1 MKFKSSATIA
11 ALLLSLSA
19 ASIAAQPTGGTGAT
33 MPEPRAMTAVD
44 MVEMPRLGSPALSG
58 DGRMLTY
65 RISETDWQEN
75 EIRRRVVLRDLETG
89 QLLDLSGLDAEDLL
103 EQSVHWRPGH
113 PAFLAIGERDADGE
127 DEGTGQSEIDHD
139 QAYLVD
145 PASASIIR
153 LTSHHDD
160 IDDPTW
166 APDGQSFYFRSDAE
180 PEPDTDWIIEP
191 FDTARPDAL
200 YRQALDTG
208 RATALVDDGG
218 YISGYTLSRDGSH
231 ILYRRRESGGSDDA
245 ARNELWLLTVE
256 TGATIRL
263 TDNEFGES
271 RAQLAPDNR
280 RFAYIATVNADGA
293 PYYED
298 NLFVQQVGEPQPELL
313 FPEVPVE
320 VLDFAWTRA
329 GDALWVLGNIGLRTE
344 LFRYDFERQQLERV
358 TRGDQAID
366 DWRYDPELDR
376 HIAIVRTQENPGE
389 IYEIDVADGTLR
401 VLTDHYADWPQ
412 RFRLPRQEAV
422 RWRSDDGQEIEGLL
436 AYPVGYEPGERFP
449 LVTITHGGPR
459 SSSQFGSWN
468 VSRYVPVLAG
478 QGYGV
483 LLPNHRGGTGY
494 GDAFM
499 RDMVGNYFRNA
510 HLDVLAGIDALIARD
525 LAEPDQLIKMG
536 WSAGGHMTS
545 KLITVTDRFAAASS
559 GAGVADW
566 VSLYGESNRRRGRT
580 PWFGGTPWEENA
592 PYQSFRDQS
601 PLADAWR
608 VRTPTLFFSGGD
620 DERVPP
626 TQSILMHRA
635 VRAAG
640 APTELYIADGEPHN
654 YREPRNQLF
663 KINRELEWYAFHLGR
678 PAYRPVL
685 PVLPEAEDAV
695 DEEREE
701 AQGSEEGAA
710 PEEPDP
716 ADTQL
721 EEAGA
726 R

>member
-1 MKFKSSATIA
+1 
-11 ALLLSLSA
+11 
-19 ASIAAQPTGGTGAT
+19 
-33 MPEPRAMTAVD
+33 MTAVD
-44 MVEMPRLGSPALSG
+44 LVEMQRLAAPLLSS
-58 DGRMLTY
+58 DGQILSY
-65 RISETDWQEN
+65 RLSEADWQEN
-75 EIRRRVVLRDLETG
+75 EIRRTVALRNLTTG
-89 QLLDLSGLDAEDLL
+89 EAIDLSGLAIADLL
-103 EQSVHWRPGH
+103 ERQIHWQPNH
-113 PAFLAIGERDADGE
+113 SAFLAIGERDADGE
-127 DEGTGQSEIDHD
+127 EEETGESEIEHD
-139 QAYLVD
+139 QAYLID
-145 PASASIIR
+145 PATGSIER
-153 LTSHHDD
+153 LTNHHDD
-160 IDDPTW
+160 IGDPIW
-166 APDGQSFYFRSDAE
+166 ARDGLSFYFRSDAE
-180 PEPDTDWIIEP
+180 PEPHTDWIIEP

-200 YRQALDTG
+200 YRQALGTDQ
-208 RATALVDDGG
+208 ATPLVDDGG
-218 YISGYTLSRDGSH
+218 YLSGYALSRDGSH

-245 ARNELWLLTVE
+245 ALNELWLLTIE
-256 TGATIRL
+256 TGATTRL
-263 TDNEFGES
+263 TANDYGES
-271 RAQLAPDNR
+271 RAQLSPDNR
-280 RFAYIATVNADGA
+280 RFAFIATVNADGA

-298 NLFVQQVGEPQPELL
+298 NLFVQQVGEPQPHLL
-313 FPEVPVE
+313 FPDVPVE

-344 LFRYDFERQQLERV
+344 LFRYDFERRQLERI

-389 IYEIDVADGTLR
+389 IYEINVADGALR
-401 VLTDHYADWPQ
+401 ALTDHYADWPQ

-422 RWRSDDGQEIEGLL
+422 RWRGGDGQEIEGLL

-525 LAEPDQLIKMG
+525 LADPDQLIKMG

-566 VSLYGESNRRRGRT
+566 VSLYGESDRRRGRT

-592 PYQSFRDQS
+592 PYQSFREQS
-601 PLADAWR
+601 PLADAWN

-663 KINRELEWYAFHLGR
+663 KINRELEWYALHLGR
-678 PAYRPVL
+678 PAYDPVL
-685 PVLPEAEDAV
+685 PILPEAEDAV
-695 DEEREE
+695 DEEEEE
-701 AQGSEEGAA
+701 AQESEEGAA
-710 PEEPDP
+710 PEEPEP